1 MKNLE
6 DELRN
11 ALKRKQPP
19 EGFAERVIQK
29 AAEEPRGSWFEVFT
43 KRGLRW
49 AAAGA
54 VCLVMAVVGAR
65 YFQEYEAHVQGEE
78 AKEQLMQALRI
89 TADKLQFAQ
98 LKVQQHN
105 IQSMYRN

>member
-11 ALKRKQPP
+11 ALRRKQPS
-19 EGFAERVIQK
+19 EGFAERVIKK
-29 AAEEPRGSWFEVFT
+29 AAEEPRGSWFEAFT
-43 KRGLRW
+43 KRGLSY
-49 AAAGA
+49 AVVGA
-54 VCLVMAVVGAR
+54 VCLVMVVIGIR
-65 YFQEYEAHVQGEE
+65 YRQAYEEHAQGEE
-78 AKEQLMQALRI
+78 AKAQLMQALRI

-98 LKVQQHN
+98 LKIQQHG